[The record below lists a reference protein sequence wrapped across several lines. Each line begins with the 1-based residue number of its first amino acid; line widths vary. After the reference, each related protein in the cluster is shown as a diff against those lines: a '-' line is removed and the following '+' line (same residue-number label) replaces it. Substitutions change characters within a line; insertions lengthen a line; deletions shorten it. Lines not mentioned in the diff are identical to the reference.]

1 MKYLNRTSKFTY
13 KDFVT
18 DVGDNINGKVGV
30 PILLYIMGVPGGI
43 VLLLWF
49 FMFRGKQVD
58 TMSAKSAYPHVVQ
71 KHTLF
76 SHKFI
81 VVAGLLIAA
90 MFFITVSYY
99 PLIFSPET
107 KAPAPPAT
115 VVK

>member
-1 MKYLNRTSKFTY
+1 
-13 KDFVT
+13 
-18 DVGDNINGKVGV
+18 
-30 PILLYIMGVPGGI
+30 
-43 VLLLWF
+43 
-49 FMFRGKQVD
+49 
-58 TMSAKSAYPHVVQ
+58 MSAKSAYPHVVQ

-99 PLIFSPET
+99 PLIFSPEN
-107 KAPAPPAT
+107 KDPAPPAT